1 MQRRDDARR
10 TALAQAARVMG
21 AALGWVAST
30 ALFAFAG
37 YWADGRFGTRP
48 WLTLIGG
55 LVGGVAGF
63 YSLLRQVSSPP
74 ETTE

>member
-1 MQRRDDARR
+1 MQRQDDASR

-21 AALGWVAST
+21 AALGWVGST

-37 YWADGRFGTRP
+37 YWADGRFDTRP

-63 YSLLRQVSSPP
+63 YSLLRQVSSSPN
-74 ETTE
+74 TTE